1 MGLYKFKAFF
11 GVCKKWMLPGS
22 DTENSSVFGSCSHM
36 IIDTLGIIQS
46 IFPKFKFLFIILQV
60 SI

>member
-22 DTENSSVFGSCSHM
+22 DTENSVFLVVVA
-36 IIDTLGIIQS
+36 T
-46 IFPKFKFLFIILQV
+46 
-60 SI
+60 